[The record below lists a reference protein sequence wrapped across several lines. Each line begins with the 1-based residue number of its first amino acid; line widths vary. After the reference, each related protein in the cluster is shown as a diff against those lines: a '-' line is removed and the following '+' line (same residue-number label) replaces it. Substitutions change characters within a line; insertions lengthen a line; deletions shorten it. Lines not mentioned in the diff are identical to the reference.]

1 MGSNWLCTFDRMHNF
16 IIIMRYNP
24 LDDICPAAHIY
35 LDLTVL
41 KNSILKLSKDFLNGI
56 IY

>member
-41 KNSILKLSKDFLNGI
+41 KNSILKLSKDFLNVI